1 MAAMT
6 QAKFDFAPPH
16 THELQAPAT
25 VSPRGQTHYLH
36 GLKKREFD
44 KLLKAYLATKD
55 WDKAHMAEY
64 AATQRAAF
72 DLVQDDPHPHQGQ
85 LIQKVRERALETYGT
100 RLPLSDD
107 SISKQIGNS
116 DKHKNSD
123 FRKFVIDWRRRQQQQ
138 RSADP
143 QSGFLA

>member
-1 MAAMT
+1 MT
-6 QAKFDFAPPH
+6 QAKFDFAPPQ

-25 VSPRGQTHYLH
+25 VSPRGQTHHLH
-36 GLKKREFD
+36 GLRKREFD
-44 KLLKAYLATKD
+44 KILKTYLASKD
-55 WDKAHMAEY
+55 WDKTRVAEY
-64 AATQRAAF
+64 VATQRAAY

-85 LIQKVRERALETYGT
+85 LIQKVRERALDSYGT

-116 DKHKNSD
+116 DKHTSSE
-123 FRKFVIDWRRRQQQQ
+123 FRKFVIDWRLRQQQ

>member
-1 MAAMT
+1 MA

-16 THELQAPAT
+16 TQELQAPAA
-25 VSPRGQTHYLH
+25 VSPRGQTHHLH

-44 KLLKAYLATKD
+44 KILKAYLASKD
-55 WDKAHMAEY
+55 WDKARTAEY
-64 AATQRAAF
+64 IATQRAAF

-116 DKHKNSD
+116 EKHRNSD
-123 FRKFVIDWRRRQQQQ
+123 FRKFVIACRLDPQQQS
-138 RSADP
+138 SAGTRNLG
-143 QSGFLA
+143 S